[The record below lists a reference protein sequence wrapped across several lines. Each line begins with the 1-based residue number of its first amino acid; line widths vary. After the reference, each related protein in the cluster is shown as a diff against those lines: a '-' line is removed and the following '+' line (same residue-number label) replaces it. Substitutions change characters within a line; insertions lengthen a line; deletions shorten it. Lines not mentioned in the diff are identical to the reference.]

1 LIGRKPQLGDHKKPL
16 QSLETHRSINL
27 YSMEIEAMEPN
38 IFPVGTDLKNSFDI
52 QKKTGPRLVN
62 LKKQKEE
69 TDNKDVHTRIDHDAV
84 IRYDLMTL
92 NTDEVA
98 NVLQCHEQRV
108 LELAQ
113 QGELPGAKIGR
124 GWIFRPIDVA
134 EFLQK
139 QVLQQTA
146 QRAKNVMPFLDVNPS
161 QTNRPSGRKR
171 NELPMCVRQ

>member
-1 LIGRKPQLGDHKKPL
+1 
-16 QSLETHRSINL
+16 
-27 YSMEIEAMEPN
+27 MEPK
-38 IFPVGTDLKNSFDI
+38 IFPVGTDLNNSSTI

-62 LKKQKEE
+62 SNSKTEEPINKQ
-69 TDNKDVHTRIDHDAV
+69 VHTRIDHEAV
-84 IRYDLMTL
+84 IRYDLITL
-92 NTDEVA
+92 NTEDVA

-146 QRAKNVMPFLDVNPS
+146 DRAKNVMPILEVNSS
-161 QTNRPSGRKR
+161 QTHRSAGRKR
-171 NELPMCVRQ
+171 NELPLCVRQ

>member
-1 LIGRKPQLGDHKKPL
+1 MLPL
-16 QSLETHRSINL
+16 QSLEAPRSTKL
-27 YSMEIEAMEPN
+27 RFMEIDAMEPK
-38 IFPVGTDLKNSFDI
+38 IFPVGTDLNNSSNI

-62 LKKQKEE
+62 SNSKTEEPIKQQ
-69 TDNKDVHTRIDHDAV
+69 VHTRIDHEAV
-84 IRYDLMTL
+84 IRYDLITL
-92 NTDEVA
+92 NTEDVA

-146 QRAKNVMPFLDVNPS
+146 DRAKSVMPILEVNSS
-161 QTNRPSGRKR
+161 QTHRSSGRKR
-171 NELPMCVRQ
+171 NELPLCVRQ